1 MPGLP
6 VQSSGLRSKGSLVPR
21 CYLLTVCS
29 GSSLDQHSNNVTLFN
44 LVEQINLKPN
54 SEMPP
59 GTLVPVE
66 IHAYFQCDHREL
78 GVEFEVR
85 FALVSLET
93 GLESMSDIF
102 VHRSATPRYRT
113 RTGGLPLPPVA
124 GMYELRIDWRRRGDS
139 NYTRDPL
146 GWPINIA
153 ELAAEAPRITH

>member
-1 MPGLP
+1 MQLAR
-6 VQSSGLRSKGSLVPR
+6 LRSKARSVPR
-21 CYLLTVCS
+21 CYLLTICS

-44 LVEQINLKPN
+44 LVEQINLRPN
-54 SEMPP
+54 AEMPP

-66 IHAYFQCDHREL
+66 IHAYFQCEAREL

-93 GLESMSDIF
+93 GLESMSDVF

-124 GMYELRIDWRRRGDS
+124 GAYELRIDWRRRGTS
-139 NYTRDPL
+139 NFTRDPVT
-146 GWPINIA
+146 WPVHIA
-153 ELAAEAPRITH
+153 EQAEETQRVTH